1 MLKLKCRFFT
11 PLYLSRFVL
20 ALALQS
26 LVAPCGAFCFRV
38 LCSVMWASLGH
49 VRDSKIL
56 QRLFGKHQLLGE
68 ANDAPDG
75 IRWTCMVTSFFCSSQ
90 AVNYI
95 EISFLN
101 EKLKTCSLSASDAE
115 SVDPMSALHA
125 VTSACPGVKPT
136 RQTNINQ
143 QRVVCFGGAVKTI
156 PMEMG
161 QGQKTKSLAR
171 WCWQATSQVRCLKN
185 SS

>member
-1 MLKLKCRFFT
+1 M
-11 PLYLSRFVL
+11 
-20 ALALQS
+20 A
-26 LVAPCGAFCFRV
+26 
-38 LCSVMWASLGH
+38 
-49 VRDSKIL
+49 
-56 QRLFGKHQLLGE
+56 
-68 ANDAPDG
+68 
-75 IRWTCMVTSFFCSSQ
+75 TSFFCGSQ

-171 WCWQATSQVRCLKN
+171 WCWQATSQVRCLKKLVM
-185 SS
+185 SVVQLAVWPPSVRGHRISLHVLQGCVSICSRRLWHRTKYRPRTSDSGPHIFAIRQEAPMRCFIIVPS